1 MDPNELL
8 AKLVSGELL
17 VVVQQEPTKPVPI
30 KPKLV
35 PEEQE
40 LADSLAAIA
49 RKYGKFNEDETGIWA
64 GYEAAKD
71 NVVAHIGVKCANCA
85 LYEGNGVCKII
96 AQKVEDGGKCRFAV
110 IPDGV
115 VGGVYDPAKAPVVPV
130 SSGKRKIKVKEESTT
145 SCPKATRD
153 IATNL
158 KNRAKAIKT
167 AMYGPL
173 NPKEPNEA
181 FYKKLGAEWDVSAD
195 QARKQKCGN
204 CSMFIVTP
212 EMKSCIEK
220 GVTGPKGKD
229 EWEAIDGAGQ
239 LGYCEA
245 FDFKC
250 ASERTCRAWVT
261 GGPITKTKSVNVR
274 QSVKALGATIG
285 GNTAV
290 TDAADMIDRDGDGTI
305 FDGTPDEQPVK
316 RKPGRGQPYE
326 RMDNSF
332 LEKRRR
338 RHVNRS
344 LREQGI
350 TPTQGN
356 QIQEMD
362 DGSLQLYGRS
372 DEEREARGQARAD
385 FTVEEDRKRF
395 VNNQLRKRGIKPAEP
410 GYFTVDPETG
420 GKYWN
425 APNRSDEERQAR
437 REARDEYNRRMN
449 AGKPRKKPSIGE
461 PAKPPVKYPPGY
473 VPGLPADR
481 YPDPGAYVPGKP
493 ADRYPQAQKPG
504 VRFPTADDARKVN
517 ERKFPPPRG
526 SAKPSTGGVV
536 DDGRYINDN
545 PQFYDFQTPEDRQIL
560 DQRKAKKRQAAH
572 DAAKARSAAVDRERA
587 AKRGQS
593 NRPAS
598 PSAPQRTSSRPTT
611 PSREPR
617 NLKERLV
624 TNVFKD
630 DDEDRGRSSDP
641 YVRNPSNRPTAKMPV
656 YRNTRPTAK
665 MPIYEPGKQTGGG
678 RFKDDDD
685 RRSRPGDP
693 PLRARLPEPGSPT
706 QPITKPGMYGRP
718 GDPPLRARRPGPG
731 DPPSRT
737 EMVPRADQKKNE
749 IDDGLYRPDDR
760 TDAQRA
766 KDIAEMEKN
775 MWRPEGVKQGKRID
789 RVLLS
794 YPPIY
799 VYEDGTRE
807 RAPKGKDYNP
817 ANDPKN
823 WPPGRRAGKKVSH
836 VLQSNP
842 PIYVYADGSKER
854 WPPRLE
860 RPPRGSGK

>member
-17 VVVQQEPTKPVPI
+17 VVVQQEPTKPVPT

-115 VGGVYDPAKAPVVPV
+115 VSGVYDPAKAPVIPV

-167 AMYGPL
+167 ATYGPL

-229 EWEAIDGAGQ
+229 EWEAIDGAGH

-261 GGPITKTKSVNVR
+261 GGPITETKSVNVR

-285 GNTAV
+285 GNVSV

-316 RKPGRGQPYE
+316 RKPGSGQPYQ

-338 RHVNRS
+338 RHVDRS

-356 QIQEMD
+356 QIHEHD
-362 DGSLQLYGRS
+362 DGSLHVYGRS

-385 FTVEEDRKRF
+385 FTVDEDRKRF
-395 VNNQLRKRGIKPAEP
+395 VNNQLRKRGIQGTMGP
-410 GYFTVDPETG
+410 FRD
-420 GKYWN
+420 
-425 APNRSDEERQAR
+425 DEERQAR

-449 AGKPRKKPSIGE
+449 AGKPRQKPSIGE
-461 PAKPPVKYPPGY
+461 PAKPPVTYPPGY

-493 ADRYPQAQKPG
+493 VDRYPQAQKPG

-517 ERKFPPPRG
+517 ERKFPPP
-526 SAKPSTGGVV
+526 SSPAKPKDEWDGIVRGRGMEWVADRYPNRPGGANSPLRNDPKWIAEQIAKQKERTPVR
-536 DDGRYINDN
+536 DDGRKINDN
-545 PQFYDFQTPEDRQIL
+545 PQFYDFQTPEDRRIL
-560 DQRKAKKRQAAH
+560 DQRNDKKRQAAH
-572 DAAKARSAAVDRERA
+572 DAAKERYAAADKERA
-587 AKRGQS
+587 AGKAQPKR
-593 NRPAS
+593 PTS
-598 PSAPQRTSSRPTT
+598 PSTPQRTSSRPTT

-617 NLKERLV
+617 SLKERLV

-630 DDEDRGRSSDP
+630 DDEDRGRTSDP
-641 YVRNPSNRPTAKMPV
+641 FVRNPSNRPTAKMPV
-656 YRNTRPTAK
+656 YKTKPSNDRGYIR
-665 MPIYEPGKQTGGG
+665 EPGKQTGGG
-678 RFKDDDD
+678 RFKDRDD
-685 RRSRPGDP
+685 RRPRPATVNP
-693 PLRARLPEPGSPT
+693 REIPGRDV
-706 QPITKPGMYGRP
+706 QKN
-718 GDPPLRARRPGPG
+718 A
-731 DPPSRT
+731 PSRT
-737 EMVPRADQKKNE
+737 KPITRTPNPNRRNPDSDRDRIGQPDQRPR
-749 IDDGLYRPDDR
+749 IRPR
-760 TDAQRA
+760 SGRNFGQ
-766 KDIAEMEKN
+766 
-775 MWRPEGVKQGKRID
+775 
-789 RVLLS
+789 
-794 YPPIY
+794 
-799 VYEDGTRE
+799 E
-807 RAPKGKDYNP
+807 RGN
-817 ANDPKN
+817 
-823 WPPGRRAGKKVSH
+823 
-836 VLQSNP
+836 
-842 PIYVYADGSKER
+842 
-854 WPPRLE
+854 
-860 RPPRGSGK
+860 

>member
-1 MDPNELL
+1 LDPNEIL

-17 VVVQQEPTKPVPI
+17 VVVQQEPTKPVPT

-40 LADSLAAIA
+40 LADSLVAIA
-49 RKYGKFNEDETGIWA
+49 KKYGKFNEDETGIWA
-64 GYEAAKD
+64 GYETAKN

-115 VGGVYDPAKAPVVPV
+115 VNGVYDPAKTPVGPV
-130 SSGKRKIKVKEESTT
+130 SSGMRKIKVKEESAA
-145 SCPKATRD
+145 SCPKATKD

-167 AMYGPL
+167 ATYGPL

-229 EWEAIDGAGQ
+229 EWEAIDGAGH

-316 RKPGRGQPYE
+316 RKPGRGQPYQ

-338 RHVNRS
+338 RHVDRS

-356 QIQEMD
+356 QIQEME
-362 DGSLQLYGRS
+362 DGSLQLYGRP

-385 FTVEEDRKRF
+385 FTVDEDRKRF
-395 VNNQLRKRGIKPAEP
+395 VNNQLRKRGIQGTMGP
-410 GYFTVDPETG
+410 FRD
-420 GKYWN
+420 
-425 APNRSDEERQAR
+425 DEERQAR

-449 AGKPRKKPSIGE
+449 AGKPRQKPSIGE
-461 PAKPPVKYPPGY
+461 PAKPPVTYPPGY
-473 VPGLPADR
+473 VPGKPADR

-493 ADRYPQAQKPG
+493 VDRYPQAQKPG

-560 DQRKAKKRQAAH
+560 DQRNDKKRQAAH
-572 DAAKARSAAVDRERA
+572 DAAKERYAASDRE
-587 AKRGQS
+587 
-593 NRPAS
+593 
-598 PSAPQRTSSRPTT
+598 RTSSRPAPARKPD
-611 PSREPR
+611 PSFQPGAIPTGSRQANDAGFKPGAIPGGSRQVRDAGREPR

-630 DDEDRGRSSDP
+630 DDEDRGRTSDP
-641 YVRNPSNRPTAKMPV
+641 YLRNPSNRPTAEMPV

-665 MPIYEPGKQTGGG
+665 MPVYEPPKQTGGG
-678 RFKDDDD
+678 RFKDRDD
-685 RRSRPGDP
+685 RRPRPATVNP
-693 PLRARLPEPGSPT
+693 REIPGRDV
-706 QPITKPGMYGRP
+706 QKN
-718 GDPPLRARRPGPG
+718 
-731 DPPSRT
+731 PPSRT
-737 EMVPRADQKKNE
+737 KPITRTPNPNRPNPDSDRDQRPR
-749 IDDGLYRPDDR
+749 
-760 TDAQRA
+760 T
-766 KDIAEMEKN
+766 
-775 MWRPEGVKQGKRID
+775 
-789 RVLLS
+789 
-794 YPPIY
+794 
-799 VYEDGTRE
+799 
-807 RAPKGKDYNP
+807 
-817 ANDPKN
+817 
-823 WPPGRRAGKKVSH
+823 GR
-836 VLQSNP
+836 NF
-842 PIYVYADGSKER
+842 GS
-854 WPPRLE
+854 
-860 RPPRGSGK
+860 

>member
-1 MDPNELL
+1 LDPNELL

-17 VVVQQEPTKPVPI
+17 VVVQQEPTKPVQT
-30 KPKLV
+30 KPKLA

-40 LADSLAAIA
+40 LADSLVAIA

-71 NVVAHIGVKCANCA
+71 NVVAHIGVRCANCA

-115 VGGVYDPAKAPVVPV
+115 VGGVYDPAKAPVIPV
-130 SSGKRKIKVKEESTT
+130 SSGKRKIKVKEESAT

-229 EWEAIDGAGQ
+229 EWEAIDGAGH

-285 GNTAV
+285 GNVSV
-290 TDAADMIDRDGDGTI
+290 TDAADMIDRDSDGMI

-316 RKPGRGQPYE
+316 KKPGRGQPYQ

-356 QIQEMD
+356 QIHEHD
-362 DGSLQLYGRS
+362 DGSLHTYGRS

-395 VNNQLRKRGIKPAEP
+395 VNNQLRKRGIKPAE
-410 GYFTVDPETG
+410 GNFTVDPETG

-449 AGKPRKKPSIGE
+449 AGKPRQKPSTGE

-536 DDGRYINDN
+536 DDGRYINEN
-545 PQFYDFQTPEDRQIL
+545 PQFYDFQTWEDRQIL
-560 DQRKAKKRQAAH
+560 DQRNDKKRQAAH
-572 DAAKARSAAVDRERA
+572 DAAKARYAAAERERA
-587 AKRGQS
+587 TRKAESKR
-593 NRPAS
+593 PTP

-630 DDEDRGRSSDP
+630 DERRSSNGTARDRDTRP
-641 YVRNPSNRPTAKMPV
+641 APNRPTGGN
-656 YRNTRPTAK
+656 RDTRPA
-665 MPIYEPGKQTGGG
+665 PDRPTGG
-678 RFKDDDD
+678 D
-685 RRSRPGDP
+685 RDTRPGDP
-693 PLRARLPEPGSPT
+693 PLRARIPEPGSPPQRT
-706 QPITKPGMYGRP
+706 TEPGRYGRP

-731 DPPSRT
+731 DPPPRTEIVPRGDDDRRPRPATINPREIPGRDVQKNPPSRT
-737 EMVPRADQKKNE
+737 KPITRTPNPNRRNPDSDRDRRPRTGRNFGQE
-749 IDDGLYRPDDR
+749 R
-760 TDAQRA
+760 
-766 KDIAEMEKN
+766 
-775 MWRPEGVKQGKRID
+775 GK
-789 RVLLS
+789 
-794 YPPIY
+794 
-799 VYEDGTRE
+799 
-807 RAPKGKDYNP
+807 
-817 ANDPKN
+817 
-823 WPPGRRAGKKVSH
+823 
-836 VLQSNP
+836 
-842 PIYVYADGSKER
+842 
-854 WPPRLE
+854 
-860 RPPRGSGK
+860 

>member
-1 MDPNELL
+1 LDPNELL

-115 VGGVYDPAKAPVVPV
+115 VSGVYDPAKAPVIPV
-130 SSGKRKIKVKEESTT
+130 SSGKRKIKVKEESAT

-181 FYKKLGAEWDVSAD
+181 FYKKLGAEWDVSAE

-261 GGPITKTKSVNVR
+261 GGPITETKSVNVR

-285 GNTAV
+285 GNAAV
-290 TDAADMIDRDGDGTI
+290 TDAADMIDRDSDGMI

-316 RKPGRGQPYE
+316 RKPGRGQPYQ

-356 QIQEMD
+356 QIHEHD
-362 DGSLQLYGRS
+362 DGSLHTYGRP

-385 FTVEEDRKRF
+385 FTVDEDRKRF
-395 VNNQLRKRGIKPAEP
+395 VNNQLRKRGIQGTMGP
-410 GYFTVDPETG
+410 FRD
-420 GKYWN
+420 
-425 APNRSDEERQAR
+425 DEERQAR

-449 AGKPRKKPSIGE
+449 AGKPRQKPSIGE

-473 VPGLPADR
+473 VPGKPADR

-545 PQFYDFQTPEDRQIL
+545 PQFYDFQTPEDRAIL
-560 DQRKAKKRQAAH
+560 DQRKDKKRQAAH

-587 AKRGQS
+587 AKRAQS

-630 DDEDRGRSSDP
+630 DDEDRGRTSDP
-641 YVRNPSNRPTAKMPV
+641 FLYRPSNRPTADMPV

-665 MPIYEPGKQTGGG
+665 MPVYEPGKQTGGG
-678 RFKDDDD
+678 RFKDRD
-685 RRSRPGDP
+685 RR
-693 PLRARLPEPGSPT
+693 
-706 QPITKPGMYGRP
+706 
-718 GDPPLRARRPGPG
+718 
-731 DPPSRT
+731 PS
-737 EMVPRADQKKNE
+737 EKKNE
-749 IDDGLYRPDDR
+749 IDDGRYKPDDR

-766 KDIAEMEKN
+766 KDIAEAEKN
-775 MWRPEGVKQGKRID
+775 MWRPDGVKQGKRISH
-789 RVLLS
+789 VLQS

-807 RAPKGKDYNP
+807 RAPKGKDYDP
-817 ANDPKN
+817 GNDPKN
-823 WPPGRRAGKKVSH
+823 WPPGKRAGKKVKAIK
-836 VLQSNP
+836 QSNP
-842 PIYVYADGSKER
+842 PIYVYADGTSER

-860 RPPRGSGK
+860 KPLPRPGK